1 MAHYF
6 SLSIE
11 QGIGWLTF
19 DCPGEKINKLS
30 SAALS
35 ELSDM
40 IAQAK
45 TASDLRVLVIV
56 SAKTDVFVAGAD
68 ITEIQS
74 IDTPV
79 DGYAKAR
86 GGQAIFDQLAAF
98 PVPTVAAI
106 DGAALGGGLE
116 LGLACSFRIVSDNPK
131 TQLGLPEVN
140 LGIIPGFGGTQRLP
154 RLIGIQAALPM
165 IISGGSVD
173 GYKAEKL
180 GLADRCVSSAFFRSE
195 VARFCKECGSDDGRQ
210 RILAL
215 RQSKVKGQWVESL
228 PFGLA
233 MVASTARRAVTLK
246 TLGHYPAPFAAIR
259 SVVEGLKL
267 SLADGLDQE
276 AHRFSELVGTPIS
289 KNLIALFFIQE
300 ELKKYTGVPAGVVAR
315 PVRHSGVIGA
325 GLMGGG
331 IAWLLSSKAIAVRIK
346 DVNWNAINLAYQS
359 ASKIYKKL
367 VESRKIS
374 RSEAELGLNAISST
388 TDYLGFGA
396 TDVVIEAVVENM
408 EIKKKVFGELETH
421 LRADAVIASNTSSL
435 SVTEMASGLMHPER
449 FIGMHFFSP
458 VNRMPLVEVIPGEK
472 TSQDTIAT
480 VVQLAK
486 TLKKTPIVVKNGPG
500 FLVNRIL
507 IPYVNE
513 AVWLLED
520 GAEIGDI
527 DRIMEGFGLPLGPLA
542 LADEVGLD
550 VGYKVAKILEAG
562 FGERMAVAP
571 SFDRIHQNDT
581 LKGKKSGKGFYTHVG
596 SGKTP
601 NPEISALLHRAS
613 GKSISSSDILDR
625 LILIMVNEAARCIS
639 EGVVE
644 KPEYLDIAMVMGAGF
659 PPFRLGLCRYADQRG
674 ISEIVERLDTLSKT
688 TGTRFVP
695 ADALVQMAKASAT
708 FYS

>member
-11 QGIGWLTF
+11 HGIGWLTF

-30 SAALS
+30 ASALAELS
-35 ELSDM
+35 EM

-45 TASDLRVLVIV
+45 TASDLQVLVIV
-56 SAKTDVFVAGAD
+56 SAKTDIFVAGAD
-68 ITEIQS
+68 IAEIQN
-74 IDTPV
+74 IDTPE

-86 GGQAIFDQLAAF
+86 SGQSIFDQLASF
-98 PVPTVAAI
+98 PMPTIAAI

-116 LGLACSFRIVSDNPK
+116 LALACLFRVVSDNPK

-154 RLIGIQAALPM
+154 RLIGVQAALPM

-173 GYKAEKL
+173 GNKAEKL

-195 VARFCKECGSDDGRQ
+195 VVRFCKECGSDEGRQ
-210 RILAL
+210 RILAR
-215 RQSKVKGQWVESL
+215 RQSNVKGQWVEAL

-233 MVASTARRAVTLK
+233 MVASTARRAVILK
-246 TLGHYPAPFAAIR
+246 THGHYPAPFVAIR

-289 KNLIALFFIQE
+289 KNLIGLFFIQE
-300 ELKKYTGVPAGVVAR
+300 ELKKYTGVPAGVLAR

-331 IAWLLSSKAIAVRIK
+331 IAWLLSSKGIAVRIK

-359 ASKIYKKL
+359 ASKIYAKL
-367 VESRKIS
+367 VENRKMTRCDS
-374 RSEAELGLNAISST
+374 QLGLNGISAT
-388 TDYLGFGA
+388 TDYSGFGTA
-396 TDVVIEAVVENM
+396 EVVIEAVVENM
-408 EIKKKVFGELETH
+408 EIKKKVLGELETH
-421 LRADAVIASNTSSL
+421 LREDAVIASNTSSL
-435 SVTEMASGLMHPER
+435 SVTEMASGLTHPER
-449 FIGMHFFSP
+449 FVGMHFFSP
-458 VNRMPLVEVIPGEK
+458 VNRMPLVEIVPGEK
-472 TSQDTIAT
+472 TSPETIAT

-520 GAEIGDI
+520 GAEIADI
-527 DRIMEGFGLPLGPLA
+527 DRIMEGFGMPLGPLA

-571 SFDRIHQNDT
+571 SFDRIHQKDD
-581 LKGKKSGKGFYTHVG
+581 LKGKKSGKGFYIHEG
-596 SGKTP
+596 IAKKP
-601 NPEISALLHRAS
+601 NPDIATLIYRGDDHA
-613 GKSISSSDILDR
+613 ISSEDILDR
-625 LILIMVNEAARCIS
+625 LVLIMINEASRCIA

-674 ISEIVERLDTLSKT
+674 ISEIVGRLDTLSKT
-688 TGTRFVP
+688 AGTRFVP
-695 ADALVQMAKASAT
+695 SNALVQMTKVSST